1 MDNKSTLSRRAFLA
15 GAATCAAAAP
25 ALLHSAVHTP
35 FRQTLLHVATRV
47 SHSGYVHTFLLASD
61 GCTLLGS
68 TRIDSFAAFG
78 VHPVLP
84 ILYVARDCREWE
96 ALPRGVIETYV
107 VARNIESVAT
117 CCTDTNGSLR
127 NWSALNWR
135 IAVRPAIARF
145 GIHWGSVECF
155 RSRSRGYSCSRCNHS
170 ERDRH
175 HAGVGYCLNA
185 NSARPRLFASWPAR
199 ARYRSGHGV
208 HDPAAA
214 FV

>member
-68 TRIDSFAAFG
+68 TRTDSFAAFA
-78 VHPVLP
+78 VHPGPSNPL
-84 ILYVARDCREWE
+84 CRTR
-96 ALPRGVIETYV
+96 LPRMGGSASWRYRDLRRRTQY
-107 VARNIESVAT
+107 ESAAT
-117 CCTDTNGSLR
+117 CCTDANGPLR
-127 NWSALNWR
+127 NWSALTWR
-135 IAVRPAIARF
+135 VAVRAAFARF
-145 GIHWGSVECF
+145 GIHWWSVECF
-155 RSRSRGYSCSRCNHS
+155 RSRSRRYSRSRCNHS
-170 ERDRH
+170 ERDWD
-175 HAGVGYCLNA
+175 HAGAGYCLNA
-185 NSARPRLFASWPAR
+185 NSPRPGLFASWAAR